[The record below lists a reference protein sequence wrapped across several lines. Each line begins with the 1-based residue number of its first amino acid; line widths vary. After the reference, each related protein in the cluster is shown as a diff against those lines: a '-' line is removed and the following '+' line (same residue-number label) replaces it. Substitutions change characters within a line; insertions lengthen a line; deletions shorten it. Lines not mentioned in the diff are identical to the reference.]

1 MTPKQQLITI
11 LDDSRE
17 IRELIATALE
27 TEGYQTIS
35 YPTGA
40 DFERGL
46 RTIEPDVCII
56 DLGLPDREGLTL
68 VNAVART
75 SRAAVLII
83 SGRSNTQDKIAGL
96 ELGADDYITKPFE
109 VIEVV
114 ARVKALLR
122 RSKQTP
128 QRMEELFKFSGW
140 SADLNQHLLISPAGE
155 TLRLSFAEAQVL
167 RIFLNSPNRLIT
179 RERILEQLGDDQS
192 DNFDR
197 AIDVRVSRLRS
208 KLQDDPTDPKI
219 IKTIYG
225 AGYIF
230 IADLHNYATTSATT

>member
-1 MTPKQQLITI
+1 MSKTKFITI

-17 IRELIATALE
+17 IRELIAAALE
-27 TEGYQTIS
+27 AEGFETKS
-35 YPTGA
+35 FETGA
-40 DFERGL
+40 EFERAL
-46 RTIEPDVCII
+46 RTLNPDVCII

-68 VNAVART
+68 VNAVAR
-75 SRAAVLII
+75 SSDAAVLII

-109 VIEVV
+109 MIEVT

-122 RSKQTP
+122 RSKQTTGKTTEKVF
-128 QRMEELFKFSGW
+128 RFSGW
-140 SADLNQHLLISPAGE
+140 TADLDQHLLVSPDQE
-155 TLRLSFAEAQVL
+155 TVRLSYGEAQVL
-167 RIFLNSPNRLIT
+167 RIFLNSPNRLVT
-179 RERILEQLGDDQS
+179 RDQILEQLEDDQTDS
-192 DNFDR
+192 FDR

-208 KLQDDPTDPKI
+208 KLQDDPTNPKI

-230 IADLHNYATTSATT
+230 IADLQGGGL

>member
-1 MTPKQQLITI
+1 MTKAKFITI

-17 IRELIATALE
+17 IRELIAGALE
-27 TEGYQTIS
+27 AEGFETRS
-35 YPTGA
+35 FETGA
-40 DFERGL
+40 EFERAL
-46 RTIEPDVCII
+46 RTLEPDVCIV

-68 VNAVART
+68 VNAVAT
-75 SRAAVLII
+75 SSNAAVLIV

-122 RSKQTP
+122 RSKNTAGATTEKIF
-128 QRMEELFKFSGW
+128 RFSGW
-140 SADLNQHLLISPAGE
+140 IADLEQHLLMSPDKN
-155 TLRLSFAEAQVL
+155 TVRLSYGEAQVL
-167 RIFLNSPNRLIT
+167 RIFLNSPNRLVT
-179 RERILEQLGDDQS
+179 RDKILEQLDEDQS

-208 KLQDDPTDPKI
+208 KLQDDPNNPKI

-230 IADLHNYATTSATT
+230 IADLNG

>member
-1 MTPKQQLITI
+1 MSQRKLITI

-17 IRELIATALE
+17 IRDLIARALE
-27 TEGYQTIS
+27 GAGFETKSFE
-35 YPTGA
+35 TGA
-40 DFERGL
+40 EFERSL
-46 RTIEPDVCII
+46 RTLDPDVCII
-56 DLGLPDREGLTL
+56 DLGLPDREGLSL
-68 VNAVART
+68 VNSVAN
-75 SRAAVLII
+75 SSKAAVLII

-122 RSKQTP
+122 RSKQTAGAASEKVF
-128 QRMEELFKFSGW
+128 RFSGW
-140 SADLNQHLLISPAGE
+140 TADLEQHLLVSPNAQ
-155 TLRLSFAEAQVL
+155 TVRLSFAEAQVL
-167 RIFLNSPNRLIT
+167 RIFLNNPNRLVT
-179 RERILEQLGDDQS
+179 RDKILEQLDDDQS
-192 DNFDR
+192 DHFDR

-208 KLQDDPTDPKI
+208 KLQDDPNNPKI

-230 IADLHNYATTSATT
+230 IADLNGVG

>member
-1 MTPKQQLITI
+1 MTTKKLIAI

-17 IRELIATALE
+17 IRELIASTLE
-27 TEGYQTIS
+27 LEGFETKTFG
-35 YPTGA
+35 TGA
-40 DFERGL
+40 EFERSL
-46 RTIEPDVCII
+46 RTLEPNVCII

-68 VNAVART
+68 VNSVSRT
-75 SRAAVLII
+75 SNAAVLII

-109 VIEVV
+109 VSEVV

-122 RSKQTP
+122 RSKQTVGANI
-128 QRMEELFKFSGW
+128 EKVFSFSGW
-140 SADLNQHLLISPAGE
+140 TADLDQHLLVSPQKE
-155 TLRLSFAEAQVL
+155 TVRLSYGEAQVL
-167 RIFLNSPNRLIT
+167 RIFLNSPNRLVT
-179 RERILEQLGDDQS
+179 RDRILELLDDDQT

-208 KLQDDPTDPKI
+208 KLQDDPTNPKI

-230 IADLHNYATTSATT
+230 IADLQDGGL

>member
-1 MTPKQQLITI
+1 MTTRKLIAI

-17 IRELIATALE
+17 IRELIASTLE
-27 TEGYQTIS
+27 LEGFETKS
-35 YPTGA
+35 FGTGA
-40 DFERGL
+40 EFERSL
-46 RTIEPDVCII
+46 RTLEPNVCII

-68 VNAVART
+68 VNSVSRT
-75 SRAAVLII
+75 SNAAVLII

-109 VIEVV
+109 VSEVV

-122 RSKQTP
+122 RSKQTVGANI
-128 QRMEELFKFSGW
+128 EKVFSFSGW
-140 SADLNQHLLISPAGE
+140 TADLDQHLLVSPQKE
-155 TLRLSFAEAQVL
+155 MVRLSYGEAHVL
-167 RIFLNSPNRLIT
+167 RIFLNSPNRLVT
-179 RERILEQLGDDQS
+179 RDRILELLDDDQT

-208 KLQDDPTDPKI
+208 KLQDDPTNPKI

-230 IADLHNYATTSATT
+230 IADLQDGGL

>member
-1 MTPKQQLITI
+1 MTTKKLIAI

-17 IRELIATALE
+17 IRELVASTLE
-27 TEGYQTIS
+27 LEGFETKTFG
-35 YPTGA
+35 TGA
-40 DFERGL
+40 DFERSL
-46 RTIEPDVCII
+46 RTLEPDVCII

-68 VNAVART
+68 VNSVSRT
-75 SRAAVLII
+75 SNAAVLII

-109 VIEVV
+109 VSEVV

-122 RSKQTP
+122 RSKQTAGANF
-128 QRMEELFKFSGW
+128 EKVFSFSGW
-140 SADLNQHLLISPAGE
+140 TADLDQHLLVSPQKE
-155 TLRLSFAEAQVL
+155 TVRLSYGEVQVL
-167 RIFLNSPNRLIT
+167 RIFLNSPNRLVT
-179 RERILEQLGDDQS
+179 RDRILEMLDDDQT

-208 KLQDDPTDPKI
+208 KLQDDPTNPKI

-230 IADLHNYATTSATT
+230 IADLKDRGL

>member
-1 MTPKQQLITI
+1 MTKKQQLITI

-27 TEGYQTIS
+27 AEGYQTIS

-114 ARVKALLR
+114 ARIKALLR
-122 RSKQTP
+122 RSKQASPRT
-128 QRMEELFKFSGW
+128 EELFEFSGW
-140 SADLNQHLLISPAGE
+140 SADLNQHLLISPTQE

-179 RERILEQLGDDQS
+179 REKILEQLGDDQS

-230 IADLHNYATTSATT
+230 IADLHNSAKTSATT